1 MHLVDQRLGNGN
13 AEELLKGP
21 RRLSDQHLQAVDSLE
36 AEAARLAEKRGF
48 ERRIYPV
55 EYNGVAVHRSRGKR
69 ERRLSGH
76 PKRACVAPYVHTL
89 QRGVGDRLNGS
100 RYSHCVPPI
109 GRAACRESVCKYA

>member
-1 MHLVDQRLGNGN
+1 MHLVDQRLGDGN

-48 ERRIYPV
+48 ERRIYHV

-76 PKRACVAPYVHTL
+76 PKRASLSSTSIPSSEASSEEHTAEL
-89 QRGVGDRLNGS
+89 QSPMR
-100 RYSHCVPPI
+100 
-109 GRAACRESVCKYA
+109 